1 MASVTGRKS
10 VLIEAGGRRP
20 VPLRYYFCTKR
31 DFAPLFKDEEAGP
44 GALRGLLG
52 LRGDGSAVGG
62 KKKKKKGFDNKAMSE
77 YVNERGMPEGLGLN
91 PVLQMAAEKRLA
103 GIDRRIQRLVQEQQT
118 YEYDSYKSSKYDYN
132 SRKDYNSKTNGAT
145 MSLKEQRRMKESL
158 LKSELRKSVPSI
170 STLVKRLRQNELL
183 PAIFFI
189 FSRKGCDNAAEMLCE
204 SFKYE
209 KDEDSN
215 KRKDKEVRRSFKKL
229 KGKGRGR
236 GRRQQVMTDDWDLN
250 DEDLAMVQDDDGRNF
265 RADLLDQLLSDE
277 FDTAFGNPLF
287 TSDEDNS
294 LLSEKNLQYY
304 SEIGLLNY
312 NQVREVASRVLA
324 FNDGNPEIA
333 FEDSK
338 VDQLLCGVGS
348 HHAGILP
355 AHKAFVETLFRLEL
369 MKAVFA
375 TETLAA
381 GINMPA
387 RTTVICA
394 MAKRGDLGMELLE
407 TANMLQMAGRAGRR
421 GMDIEGACVV
431 SQFVVL
437 CIQLIL
443 LICSDKYIF
452 MLDCIYS
459 L

>member
-1 MASVTGRKS
+1 
-10 VLIEAGGRRP
+10 
-20 VPLRYYFCTKR
+20 
-31 DFAPLFKDEEAGP
+31 
-44 GALRGLLG
+44 
-52 LRGDGSAVGG
+52 
-62 KKKKKKGFDNKAMSE
+62 
-77 YVNERGMPEGLGLN
+77 MPEGLGLN

-132 SRKDYNSKTNGAT
+132 SRKDYNSKTNSAT

-215 KRKDKEVRRSFKKL
+215 KRKDKEVMRSFKKL

-250 DEDLAMVQDDDGRNF
+250 DEDLAMVQDNDGRNF

-333 FEDSK
+333 FDDSK

-437 CIQLIL
+437 CTQLIL
-443 LICSDKYIF
+443 LFCSDKYIF